1 MFADIFLVFG
11 WLVGCLFFPF
21 FLLLLF
27 LPSTV
32 EVNWFKGKIVNIHI
46 LSLIII
52 LLVILILVFSN

>member
-1 MFADIFLVFG
+1 MFAYIFLVFG
-11 WLVGCLFFPF
+11 WLVGLFFPF
-21 FLLLLF
+21 FLLLF

>member
-11 WLVGCLFFPF
+11 WLVGLFFPF

>member
-1 MFADIFLVFG
+1 MFAYIFLVFG

-21 FLLLLF
+21 FLLLF

>member
-11 WLVGCLFFPF
+11 WLVGLFFPF
-21 FLLLLF
+21 FLLLF